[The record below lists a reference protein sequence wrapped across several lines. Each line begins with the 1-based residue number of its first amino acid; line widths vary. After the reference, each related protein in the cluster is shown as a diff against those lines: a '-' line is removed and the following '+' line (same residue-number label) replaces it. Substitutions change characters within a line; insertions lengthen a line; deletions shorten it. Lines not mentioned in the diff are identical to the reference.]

1 MITNLS
7 TALSW
12 VASKT
17 WLLLGLSLTILGA
30 KLQVLQVYSVDIP
43 FQDEWE
49 ADALYLFK
57 PWEEGA
63 LHLSNFF
70 AAHNEHRIF
79 FTRVWELCWY
89 ALNGGW
95 SPQLVM
101 IANTVLHSFLA
112 VILYLIFESALN
124 KHGKVLFLFAI
135 AFGVGMPYSTASVL
149 VAFQSQFYFLM
160 IFSALGIWLLV
171 TREPFSLPWWGGMI
185 AIGCAYFSVFA
196 GLLGL
201 IAVALVLALK
211 FLRERSLR
219 RNEWLTVGLLVV
231 LFLIGYYF
239 RAVVPGHARLI
250 AVSAWAFISS
260 FAVAIGWPHIKI
272 LPLGLLIYL
281 PFGFFNLMYLRK
293 QLPHNRF
300 TAFLLG
306 LGWWV
311 LVIAAAAAYMR
322 GASGARPADRYWDVL
337 MLGVLVNLICVYFIL
352 SQSCNRSD
360 TKEQDASS
368 QTDYSRFISG
378 TPNWLLVSALVWL
391 ANLGL
396 GFYQSAELVLMQ
408 KLPETKVSQSFARQH
423 LKDYFRSGN
432 LGHLQKKPLH
442 QTSFD
447 GDPEYFASILSDP
460 SVRKALPAPLNLAS
474 SQEGRFLRIGKH
486 ILAWGLPM
494 MAVGL
499 SILFSGSAA
508 LLYRNG
514 SGEG

>member
-1 MITNLS
+1 MAEKLS
-7 TALSW
+7 KVLSW
-12 VASKT
+12 ASSKT

-30 KLQVLQVYSVDIP
+30 KLQVLQVYSVDLP

-57 PWEEGA
+57 PWEEGT

-79 FTRVWELCWY
+79 FTRVWELGWY
-89 ALNGGW
+89 VLNEGW

-101 IANTVLHSFLA
+101 TANTVLHSLLA
-112 VILYLIFESALN
+112 VILYLLFESALN
-124 KHGKVLFLFAI
+124 KQGKVLLLFAV
-135 AFGVGMPYSTASVL
+135 AFAVGMPYSTASVL

-171 TREPFSLPWWGGMI
+171 TREPFSLPWWGGMV

-201 IAVALVLALK
+201 IAVAMVFALK

-219 RNEWLTVGLLVV
+219 RNEWLTIGLLVV
-231 LFLIGYYF
+231 LLGGGYSF
-239 RAVVPGHARLI
+239 RAEVPRHASLI
-250 AVSAWAFISS
+250 AVSPFAFIAS

-281 PFGFFNLMYLRK
+281 PFGFFNLLYLRK
-293 QLPHNRF
+293 QLTHNRF

-311 LVIAAAAAYMR
+311 LSIAAAAAYMR

-337 MLGVLVNLICVYFIL
+337 ILGVLVNLICLQFIL
-352 SQSCNRSD
+352 DKFSHRSEADEGKAPFQSDKARLRSGIPD
-360 TKEQDASS
+360 
-368 QTDYSRFISG
+368 
-378 TPNWLLVSALVWL
+378 WLLVSALIWL

-396 GFYQSAELVLMQ
+396 GLYQSGEIVFNQ
-408 KLPETKVSQSFARQH
+408 KLPETRASQRLATQH
-423 LKDYFRSGN
+423 LKDYLRSGD
-432 LGHLQKKPLH
+432 LSHLKNKPLH
-442 QTSFD
+442 ETSFD
-447 GDPEYFASILSDP
+447 GEPDYFAAILTDP
-460 SVRKALPAPLNLAS
+460 TVRKTLPAPLNLIS
-474 SQEGRFLRIGKH
+474 PQEGPFLRIGKWGM
-486 ILAWGLPM
+486 AWGMPV

-499 SILFSGSAA
+499 LM
-508 LLYRNG
+508 LLTG
-514 SGEG
+514 TVTLLKKSQPGAV